1 MTSNNPLNVAV
12 VGAGPAGLFAADE
25 LSKNDIEVTLFNRD
39 IKPGGLAEYGIY
51 PDKHQLKNGLRKQFD
66 RIINCPNVHYLG
78 NVLIGET
85 GTFKLTELI
94 SMGYDAILSTV
105 GAQGTKWLGLPG
117 EDLSGVYHAKDIV
130 YHYNAL
136 PPFSEYKF
144 SIGKKVAIIGVGS
157 VMSDIANYLINEKGV
172 EKVIA
177 IARRG
182 PAEIKFT
189 KKDLLPFAMCMDI
202 DAIDEEISRVS
213 DKMLAIDQD
222 PTESKEIY
230 YSAVEKLDKETCN
243 PNFSIKFLYSLSRI
257 IGDADNNVVGIEV
270 EENILINDN
279 GAVKAKR
286 SGEFNKFDVDTVI
299 FAIGDKVDEN
309 FGLPLIKYEFAK
321 NPNPLFPINGD
332 SYETFDPDKN
342 HVIEGIFV
350 AGWARKA
357 STGKV
362 GIARRDGTNGAY
374 AIMNYLKTHQSS
386 SDKDP
391 YKSIIDKCMQKGDK
405 IILKPQLDQI
415 KSVEEKRK
423 LELGTEEFSFKTN
436 KEMLDTITDWKL
448 F

>member
-1 MTSNNPLNVAV
+1 MTCNNPLNVAV

-51 PDKHQLKNGLRKQFD
+51 PEKHQLKNGLRKQFD

-78 NVLIGET
+78 NVLIGKN
-85 GTFKLTELI
+85 GPFKLTELI

-136 PPFSEYKF
+136 PPFSKYTF

-157 VMSDIANYLINEKGV
+157 VMSDITNFLINEKGV
-172 EKVIA
+172 DKVIA

-189 KKDLLPFAMCMDI
+189 KKDLLPFNKCLDI
-202 DAIDEEISRVS
+202 EAIDEEISRVS
-213 DKMLAIDQD
+213 DKMIAIEQN
-222 PTESKEIY
+222 PAQAKEIY
-230 YSAVEKLDKETCN
+230 HSAIEKIDKGTCT
-243 PNFSIKFLYSLSRI
+243 PKFAIKFLYSLSRI

-279 GAVKAKR
+279 GNIKAKR
-286 SGEFNKFDVDTVI
+286 TGNFNTFNVDTVI

-309 FGLPLIKYEFAK
+309 FGLPLIEFEFAK
-321 NPNPLFPINGD
+321 NPKPSFPINGD
-332 SYETFDPDKN
+332 SYETFDPDKDQA
-342 HVIEGIFV
+342 IDGIFV

-374 AIMNYLKTHQSS
+374 AIMNYLKTHQPTTNEN
-386 SDKDP
+386 P
-391 YKSIIDKCMQKGDK
+391 YNSIIEKCKRNGSK
-405 IILKPQLDQI
+405 PVLKAQLDQI
-415 KSVEEKRK
+415 KSAEEIRK

-436 KEMLDTITDWKL
+436 EEMLDTISDWSP